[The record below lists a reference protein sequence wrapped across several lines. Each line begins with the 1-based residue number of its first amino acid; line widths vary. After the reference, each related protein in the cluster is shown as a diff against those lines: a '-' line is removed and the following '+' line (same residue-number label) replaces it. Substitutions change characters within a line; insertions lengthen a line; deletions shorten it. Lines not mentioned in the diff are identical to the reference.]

1 MQTYKNFNNIIN
13 LLYSFLKLSFVILA
27 FMLLARVYLF
37 FSYGTNSIYSSTEL
51 LNAFWL
57 GLRLDVSILA
67 YISILPV
74 LFSIFLWLLKRD
86 SLKPFY
92 YRFFRLY
99 YILLTTLII
108 SFTFIDLVYFSFFA
122 EHSTIMIFG
131 VFDDDTEALINTAFA
146 NYNVPLVTLAGS
158 LFYLTIY
165 SIIFKIIKQKDSIT
179 TNWDMQKQIVFFL
192 LLVITVGILARGS
205 LGLFPLA
212 KYIPDVSAD
221 PFINK
226 LPQTPTYAL
235 VYAYKQYK
243 RSKSGKYD
251 LIKDVGYKGKIDE
264 AFKVYLETDRINT
277 ENLLQNI
284 VRTTKGN
291 ISVKENPPHI
301 VVVMV
306 ESFGMP
312 LLSYQSEKFN
322 IMGKIKKHFEEDIL
336 FTNFIS
342 SGNGTVSSLEAL
354 LLDIPSRPGATA
366 FGQSKYLN
374 TSFKNASARVY
385 QDAGYETSFVYG
397 GDLSWRN
404 VGSFMSRQ
412 GFDSVK
418 GKAQIVKS
426 LNINAKKD
434 AHDWGVYDEFS
445 YKYVLQKLK
454 NAKKPQFI
462 FLLTTNN
469 HPPYKTPENYKS
481 NSLEFSKEL
490 KEHIK
495 GDMGLAKKRFKDYA
509 YAVDMAGDFLDKLKA
524 SPLGNKTVVALTADN
539 NTVEGIMR
547 YEDYYTQTKKIPFY
561 LYLPKYL
568 NNVSFDTELAS
579 SHKDIFPTLYN
590 LTLDNSE
597 YMAIGT
603 DLKDKSR
610 LRCGFNKAG
619 VIVTNSGGF
628 QDSKA
633 KTKEEKR
640 CLKHYKSSLAV
651 TEYMVQSNK
660 NNLMKENF

>member
-1 MQTYKNFNNIIN
+1 KLDRYKKIW
-13 LLYSFLKLSFVILA
+13 YK
-27 FMLLARVYLF
+27 
-37 FSYGTNSIYSSTEL
+37 
-51 LNAFWL
+51 
-57 GLRLDVSILA
+57 
-67 YISILPV
+67 
-74 LFSIFLWLLKRD
+74 
-86 SLKPFY
+86 
-92 YRFFRLY
+92 FFRAY
-99 YILLTTLII
+99 YILIVTLLI
-108 SFTFIDLVYFSFFA
+108 SFAFIDLAYFSFFA

-131 VFDDDTEALINTAFA
+131 VFDDDTEALINTALA
-146 NYNVPLVTLAGS
+146 NYNIPLVTLIGS
-158 LFYLTIY
+158 FFYLIIY
-165 SIIFKIIKQKDSIT
+165 FLTFKIIKQKEKIDTQWS
-179 TNWDMQKQIVFFL
+179 MKKQTIFFL
-192 LLVITVGILARGS
+192 LLVITIGVLARGS

-243 RSKSGKYD
+243 KSKSGRYD
-251 LIKDVGYKGKIDE
+251 LIKDLGYKGKIDK
-264 AFKVYLETDRINT
+264 AFMVHLETDNINQDD
-277 ENLLQNI
+277 LLNNI
-284 VRTTKGN
+284 TYQTDANEV
-291 ISVKENPPHI
+291 VKNKPPHV

-312 LLSYQSEKFN
+312 ILSYQSKTFN
-322 IMGKIKKHFEEDIL
+322 IMGKIKKHFQEDIL

-342 SGNGTVSSLEAL
+342 TGNGTVSSLEAL
-354 LLDIPSRPGATA
+354 LLNIPSRPGAIA
-366 FGQSKYLN
+366 LGQSKYLN
-374 TSFKNASARVY
+374 TSFKQASARVY

-426 LNINAKKD
+426 LSLDAKKD

-445 YKYVLQKLK
+445 YKYILEKLK

-469 HPPYKTPENYKS
+469 HPPYKVPENYKS
-481 NSLEFSKEL
+481 NKLEFSKEL
-490 KEHIK
+490 KEHIT
-495 GDMGLAKKRFKDYA
+495 GDMDLARRRFKDYA

-524 SPLGNKTVVALTADN
+524 SPLSENTVVALTADN

-547 YEDYYTQTKKIPFY
+547 YEDYYTQTKRIPFY
-561 LYLPKYL
+561 IYLPEYL
-568 NNVSFDTELAS
+568 KTTTFDTTLAS

-590 LTLDNSE
+590 LTLDNVS

-603 DLKDKSR
+603 DLRNRER

-619 VIVTNSGGF
+619 VLVTNNGGF
-628 QDSKA
+628 KDTKA
-633 KTKEEKR
+633 KTDEQKR
-640 CLKHYKSSLAV
+640 CVKHYKSSLAV
-651 TEYMVQSNK
+651 TEFMIQSNK
-660 NNLMKENF
+660 K